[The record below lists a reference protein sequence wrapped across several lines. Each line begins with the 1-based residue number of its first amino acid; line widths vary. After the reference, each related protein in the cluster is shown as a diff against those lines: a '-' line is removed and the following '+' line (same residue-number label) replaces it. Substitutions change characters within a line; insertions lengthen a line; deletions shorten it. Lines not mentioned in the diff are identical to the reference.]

1 MICELR
7 LNTGPRS
14 EAPRMLPGLYLY
26 PVPPPTGHSSGQL
39 AGFLARDK
47 RILWPSNQKYVFPLT
62 FVLCWSNFCPI
73 SRCWRQVTSL
83 IPHQNPTSLLAT
95 HSLSELQ
102 TKVIRRFPKI
112 SQSRRRPLLGPS
124 PCWKRLLAHLRHY
137 AKQMLTHG
145 K

>member
-95 HSLSELQ
+95 HSLVELQ
-102 TKVIRRFPKI
+102 TKPTRAFSWLKVPTSTLTFKT
-112 SQSRRRPLLGPS
+112 L
-124 PCWKRLLAHLRHY
+124 LRHY
-137 AKQMLTHG
+137 AKWALTHSR
-145 K
+145 